1 VVVKGLCK
9 LVANKK
15 QYPMKN
21 LLTLF
26 TGVLL
31 LTFSGALKAQ
41 PTWDLQKCFD
51 YAIENNLQIKR
62 QRINA
67 QYNENQVKQSKND
80 KLPNLNAQLGQD
92 FSFGRSLTYDNTYD
106 NINSASASGALNTNM
121 TLFNGMTLTNTVR
134 QREIDLQVTLQELE
148 KTKDDIMLGIA
159 AEYLQI
165 LFAEEVIEVTQANI
179 EVTKSQIE
187 RTKQLVD
194 AGSAARGALLEIEAQ
209 LAREELQ
216 LVNNQNDV
224 QLSYLNLYQFLDL
237 PISESFKIEKPT
249 LPEIQANL
257 TIMNAFDVFS
267 NAINTRPEIKAAQL
281 RVESAIKQLDIAKGY
296 QYPSLS
302 FGANYYN
309 LYNNQYTDIYGERI
323 DFGEQL
329 KNNSRSSLGLTL
341 SIPIFNRFQVRN
353 GITNSELQIEDYKYQ
368 LQTARNV
375 LRKDIELVYT
385 NALAALNR
393 YISTQ
398 KAVTSMAEAFRYTE
412 EKFNVGM
419 INSVEYNQS
428 KNNLTVA
435 QSDLIQAKY
444 EYIFRTK
451 ILDFYNGVPITL

>member
-1 VVVKGLCK
+1 
-9 LVANKK
+9 
-15 QYPMKN
+15 MKN
-21 LLTLF
+21 LTALI

-31 LTFSGALKAQ
+31 LAFTGPLKAQ
-41 PTWDLQKCFD
+41 PTWDLQKCFE

-67 QYNENQVKQSKND
+67 QYNENLVKQARND
-80 KLPNLNAQLGQD
+80 KLPNLNAQLGND

-106 NINSASASGALNTNM
+106 NINSASVSGAVNTNM
-121 TLFNGMTLTNTVR
+121 TIFNGMTLTNTVR
-134 QREIDLQVTLQELE
+134 QRELDLQVTLQELE

-165 LFAEEVIEVTQANI
+165 LFAEEVIEVTKANI
-179 EVTKSQIE
+179 EVTKGQIE
-187 RTKQLVD
+187 RTKQLVE

-237 PISESFKIEKPT
+237 PISESFKIEKPK

-281 RVESAIKQLDIAKGY
+281 RVESAMKQLDIAKGN

-309 LYNNQYTDIYGERI
+309 LFNNQYTDIYGDRI

-341 SIPIFNRFQVRN
+341 NIPIFNRFQVRN
-353 GITNSELQIEDYKYQ
+353 GITNSELQIEDYKFQ